1 MIRNRFSVV
10 IFSVLLPV
18 VALTAD
24 IYDFVPRQSDQ
35 VIQIDLTDIPG
46 MESVKKDLTD
56 TFSRQTGID
65 GKSDKYVAISKDIAK
80 ILIVT
85 LNLTEDET
93 FVIVGLRVPENDF
106 CRDLEKLTGVQHA
119 VVKRA
124 SRIERQ
130 FVLQKGNSILG
141 IPFKKRT
148 FVYSFPAVGVAV
160 FAKNTLDRY
169 FAGKPWGLP
178 KADRTPFQYPTA
190 LVSGFTRMNPQLLQD
205 NPLLPPFYRT
215 VYSLSAGQAG
225 SIRFQGEFSC
235 TDAES
240 AEMVKQQLRQ
250 YVNIGGFLLNQ
261 YDPELMREWM
271 QQVKI
276 NSSSTAVTVN
286 GELSRAFLE
295 RLAAA
300 SEQMSAAVR
309 TGRKPPR
316 NKSQGK

>member
-1 MIRNRFSVV
+1 M
-10 IFSVLLPV
+10 
-18 VALTAD
+18 AAD

-46 MESVKKDLTD
+46 MESVKNDLAG

-65 GKSDKYVAISKDIAK
+65 GKSDKYATISKDIAK

-85 LNLTEDET
+85 PNLTEDET
-93 FVIVGLRVPENDF
+93 FVIVGLKVPENDF
-106 CRDLEKLTGVQHA
+106 CRDLEKLTGTQHT
-119 VVKRA
+119 VVKHGN
-124 SRIERQ
+124 RIERQ
-130 FVLQKGNSILG
+130 VVLQKGNSLLG
-141 IPFKKRT
+141 VPYKKRT

-160 FAKNTLDRY
+160 FAKKTLDRY
-169 FAGKPWGLP
+169 FTNKPWGLLKP
-178 KADRTPFQYPTA
+178 DRTPFQNPLA

-205 NPLLPPFYRT
+205 NPLLPPFYRA
-215 VYSLSAGQAG
+215 VYSLSPGQAG

-235 TDAES
+235 TDAKS
-240 AEMVKQQLRQ
+240 AEIVKQQLRQ

-276 NSSSTAVTVN
+276 NSSPTAVTIN

-316 NKSQGK
+316 TKSQGK